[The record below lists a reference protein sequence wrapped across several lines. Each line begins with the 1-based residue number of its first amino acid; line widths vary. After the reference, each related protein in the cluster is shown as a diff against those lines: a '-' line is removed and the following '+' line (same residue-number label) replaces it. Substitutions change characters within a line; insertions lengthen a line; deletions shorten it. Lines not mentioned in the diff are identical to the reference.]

1 MSKTKIQ
8 FTINLD
14 YWFTADNCEL
24 KGTTTHYFKAD
35 VDMNNHIDVYKAIEA
50 EVANLNN
57 NEYLRF
63 KRNNS
68 NEFEWNVEDSNDTYE
83 ARVNL
88 IKFRE
93 NSKFGEIRY
102 INDNDNSQV
111 FKYKVDARTLQEVTA

>member
-102 INDNDNSQV
+102 INVLRN
-111 FKYKVDARTLQEVTA
+111 